1 MDNLPRFKAAA
12 VHAAPVFLDKNATT
26 DKALSIIREAAA
38 AGAALVAFPETF
50 LPAFPMWAALWAPI
64 DNHDL
69 FTRMAAESVLVD
81 GPEIA
86 RIRDEAKRHGI
97 FVSLGFSEKSPV
109 SVGALWNS
117 NVLIGDDGTILN
129 HHRKIVPTFY
139 EKLIW
144 ASGDGAGLRVSGTR
158 IGRIGC
164 LICGENTNPL
174 ARYALM
180 AEGEQLHISSWPPIW
195 PTRRPSGGGN
205 FNNLAANRLRAGAH
219 SFEAKAFGLVT
230 AGFLDRAA
238 RDFLVSRDASAADV
252 LDGTPRA
259 ASYFI
264 DPTGEQ
270 IGGELR
276 DEEGIVYADIDLN
289 RCVEPKQF
297 HDVVGYYNRF
307 DIFDLSVRRTRLQPA
322 TFVEDAAEPAEAG
335 PATASNGGARERR
348 LEAEPARQMMGISNG
363 RPAAV

>member
-1 MDNLPRFKAAA
+1 MGNLPRFKAAA
-12 VHAAPVFLDKNATT
+12 VHAAPVFLDKTATAA
-26 DKALSIIREAAA
+26 KAAALIREAAA

-69 FTRMAAESVLVD
+69 FIRMAAESVLVD

-86 RIRDEAKRHGI
+86 GIRAEAKRQGI
-97 FVSLGFSEKSPV
+97 FVSLGFSERSPA
-109 SVGALWNS
+109 SVGALWNA
-117 NVLIGDDGTILN
+117 NLLIDDSGEILN

-144 ASGDGAGLRVSGTR
+144 APGDGAGLRVSGTR

-174 ARYALM
+174 ARFALI
-180 AEGEQLHISSWPPIW
+180 AEGEQLHVSTWPPIW
-195 PTRRPSGGGN
+195 PTRRPGGGGN

-230 AGFLDRAA
+230 AGFLDRAT
-238 RDFLVSRDASAADV
+238 RDFLVNRDPAIADV
-252 LDGTPRA
+252 VDGTPRA

-270 IGGELR
+270 IGPDLH
-276 DEEGIVYADIDLN
+276 DDEGILYADIDLN

-297 HDVVGYYNRF
+297 HDVVGSYNRF
-307 DIFDLSVRRTRLQPA
+307 DIFDLAVRRTRLSPIS
-322 TFVEDAAEPAEAG
+322 FVETAAAVDDRSP
-335 PATASNGGARERR
+335 SNGTAMPDGAST
-348 LEAEPARQMMGISNG
+348 AP
-363 RPAAV
+363 